1 MYIYMYIY
9 IGYLFDVFIWFMDF
23 YDFCPC
29 LHEAQ
34 RTAGDQKRRS
44 WEKLVAEH
52 QLLVDQGAGVN
63 KRHLRNG

>member
-1 MYIYMYIY
+1 
-9 IGYLFDVFIWFMDF
+9 MDF

-29 LHEAQ
+29 LQEAQ